1 MNAHYNSS
9 SPQEADPHDTYGKTV
24 FGFWLFLLND
34 FIFFGTLFATFVVL
48 GKNPYWAK
56 LPMRLF
62 DIDFATAQSFLSLF
76 SAFMAGLGSV
86 AAHRKNRTATLGYF
100 SAAFVFLACFMVL
113 EYWDFKRLI
122 DAGFSWQKTG
132 LLSAF
137 YTLLATHGLHVLF
150 AMIWIPVLLVPVYK
164 EGIQD
169 TSLTRLACLKMFIQ
183 FLNIIW
189 IFIYTIVYFM
199 GSILYD

>member
-1 MNAHYNSS
+1 MNAHHDPLST
-9 SPQEADPHDTYGKTV
+9 QETDPHDNYGKTV

-62 DIDFATAQSFLSLF
+62 DIDYATAQSFLSLF

-86 AAHRKNRTATLGYF
+86 AAHRENKKATLGYF
-100 SAAFVFLACFMVL
+100 SAAFVFLACFMAL
-113 EYWDFKRLI
+113 EYLDFKRLI
-122 DAGFSWQKTG
+122 DAGYSWDKTG

-137 YTLLATHGLHVLF
+137 YSLLGTHGLHVLL
-150 AMIWIPVLLVPVYK
+150 AMVWIPVLLVPVYK
-164 EGIQD
+164 EGI
-169 TSLTRLACLKMFIQ
+169 TEKSLTRLACLKMLIQ

-199 GSILYD
+199 GSLLYD